1 MLKDIAKMIADEL
14 KAIPMEIIASA
25 IYGSWAKGLQTD
37 DSDIDILIIA
47 NNINPKRHRRGKEI
61 AQIKQY
67 LSINLP
73 MDILLLTPKECISN
87 FKNHNPLFLDIAV
100 EGIILIDKDGFL
112 GNLINETRDYILK
125 KGLEKSD
132 DGWVFPVL
140 YRQPTT
146 LSKVTNKD
154 FALAMLTDGER
165 DFDIGIKLTKEGY
178 YDKAIYHFQQAT
190 EKSIKAV
197 LILFG
202 EFKKTHYIGK
212 VLISKLENIELEY
225 RWKERLYNIALISNE
240 IEPEVTWS
248 RYPGIDNDSLW
259 LPYEEYTIDDANE
272 IKNKSEEVLTTVKDF
287 IKWWFKV

>member
-73 MDILLLTPKECISN
+73 MDILLLTPQECISN

-154 FALAMLTDGER
+154 FALAMLKDGER

-178 YDKAIYHFQQAT
+178 YDKATYHFQ
-190 EKSIKAV
+190 
-197 LILFG
+197 
-202 EFKKTHYIGK
+202 
-212 VLISKLENIELEY
+212 
-225 RWKERLYNIALISNE
+225 
-240 IEPEVTWS
+240 
-248 RYPGIDNDSLW
+248 
-259 LPYEEYTIDDANE
+259 
-272 IKNKSEEVLTTVKDF
+272 
-287 IKWWFKV
+287 

>member
-1 MLKDIAKMIADEL
+1 MLKIIANMIADEL
-14 KAIPMEIIASA
+14 KAVPMEIISSA
-25 IYGSWAKGLQTD
+25 IYGSWAKGLQTK
-37 DSDIDILIIA
+37 DSDLDILIIA

-67 LSINLP
+67 LSINIP
-73 MDILLLTPKECISN
+73 MDILLLTPQECISN

-100 EGIILIDKDGFL
+100 EGIILIDRDNFL
-112 GNLINETRDYILK
+112 SGLINETKDYILM
-125 KGLEKSD
+125 KGLEKLD

-154 FALAMLTDGER
+154 FAIAMLTDGER
-165 DFDIGIKLTKEGY
+165 IFNIGIKLTKEGY

-197 LILFG
+197 LISFG

-212 VLISKLENIELEY
+212 VLISKLETMELAY
-225 RWKERLYNIALISNE
+225 NWKERLYNIALISNE

-248 RYPGIDNDSLW
+248 RYPGIDNDTLW
-259 LPYEEYTIDDANE
+259 LPYVEYTIDDANE
-272 IKNKSEEVLTTVKDF
+272 IKEKSEEVLITVKDF
-287 IKWWFKV
+287 IKWWFKL

>member
-47 NNINPKRHRRGKEI
+47 NNINPKRH
-61 AQIKQY
+61 KQY

-73 MDILLLTPKECISN
+73 MDILLLTPQECISN

-154 FALAMLTDGER
+154 FALAMLKNGER

-178 YDKAIYHFQQAT
+178 YDKATYHFQ
-190 EKSIKAV
+190 
-197 LILFG
+197 
-202 EFKKTHYIGK
+202 
-212 VLISKLENIELEY
+212 
-225 RWKERLYNIALISNE
+225 
-240 IEPEVTWS
+240 
-248 RYPGIDNDSLW
+248 
-259 LPYEEYTIDDANE
+259 
-272 IKNKSEEVLTTVKDF
+272 
-287 IKWWFKV
+287 